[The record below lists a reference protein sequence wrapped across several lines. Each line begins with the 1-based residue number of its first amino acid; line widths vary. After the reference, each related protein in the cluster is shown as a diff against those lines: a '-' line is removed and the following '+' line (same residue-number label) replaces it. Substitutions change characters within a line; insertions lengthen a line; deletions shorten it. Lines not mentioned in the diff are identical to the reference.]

1 MKRKHLKTILRHK
14 RYVMIECFKVGL
26 YWQGLVHD
34 LSKFTP
40 IEFWISAKY
49 FQWKSSPIDAERI
62 AKWYSI
68 VRLNH
73 KSKNKH
79 HFHYWIDIDRGKV
92 IPIEM
97 PYKYALEM
105 CCDFIGAGKAYNNV
119 SNDKWEPFR
128 YRNEKINKDFIHP
141 NTIHLVD
148 KMLMKYKDTGKLI

>member
-1 MKRKHLKTILRHK
+1 
-14 RYVMIECFKVGL
+14 MIECFKVWL
-26 YWQGLVHD
+26 YWQWLAHD

-49 FQWKSSPIDAERI
+49 FQWKSSPIDEERI
-62 AKWYSI
+62 VKWYSI
-68 VRLNH
+68 ARLNH

-119 SNDKWEPFR
+119 SNDKWEPFK
-128 YRNEKINKDFIHP
+128 YRNEKINKDLIHP

-148 KMLMKYKDTGKLI
+148 QMLMKYKDTWKLI